1 MKATVN
7 KNAFI
12 EAFKKSDEHNNQFSP
27 EALNLIFDYLE
38 EIDENMDFDMV
49 AICCNYVESTL
60 DDINNDFDKNFKS
73 ISNARKFLENRT
85 NVIGVT
91 NNSIVYENF

>member
-12 EAFKKSDEHNNQFSP
+12 EAFKKSDEYNNQFSSK
-27 EALNLIFDYLE
+27 ALNLIFDYLE

-60 DDINNDFDKNFKS
+60 DDINNDFDRNFKS

>member
-1 MKATVN
+1 MKTN
-7 KNAFI
+7 MNRNAFI
-12 EAFKKSDEHNNQFSP
+12 EAFKKSDEYNNQFSP

-49 AICCNYVESTL
+49 IICCNYIESTL
-60 DDINNDFDKNFKS
+60 DDINNDYDKNFKS
-73 ISNARKFLENRT
+73 ISSARKFLENHT

-91 NNSIVYENF
+91 GNSIVYDNF